1 LLHARLKL
9 ASSAFPKAQRKWR
22 KGHLQRLFSAFPG
35 GWPGVGLLLLRVAI
49 GLVAVIQCGYYLAQ
63 ATTSTP
69 GLWLGGLLGLAAGAS
84 LLLGVLTPVAG
95 VIVGLGALGIGFAI
109 FPAPTPNLFDA
120 RLSAIFAGIMTAAI
134 VFLGPGAYSLDA
146 LLFGRREIIIPQSPR
161 RPES

>member
-1 LLHARLKL
+1 
-9 ASSAFPKAQRKWR
+9 
-22 KGHLQRLFSAFPG
+22 
-35 GWPGVGLLLLRVAI
+35 VAI

-63 ATTSTP
+63 TTISTP

-95 VIVGLGALGIGFAI
+95 VIVGLGALGVGFAI